1 MNIISDTAGVRLD
14 VFLTRQ
20 VPGYSR
26 GYFQK
31 LIKGGGVTV
40 NGKPVS
46 SHYDLKVNDQ
56 VEIVFSEEK
65 KALAAEKAALDV
77 IFEDDDLLVVNKA
90 PGVVVH
96 PACGHFTGTL
106 LNFLAGYADGRFDPL
121 MVHRLDKDTSGVIVI
136 AKNERAK
143 NSLVKQFQNRTVHKV
158 YRVAVNGYVSENKGR
173 IEAPLG
179 RDPDDR
185 KKIVV
190 GPLADKMAVTDF
202 TVIHR
207 SKEYSL
213 LEVHP
218 VTGRTH
224 QIRCHMVFIGHPVLG
239 DATYGGPDLIGSSRF
254 TRQMLHAY
262 RITISHPSTHKTVT
276 FTAPLPADMEAMWK
290 KPRL

>member
-1 MNIISDTAGVRLD
+1 MNILSDAAGVRLD
-14 VFLTRQ
+14 VFLAKQ

-31 LIKGGGVTV
+31 LIKNGGVTV
-40 NGKPVS
+40 NGKAVN
-46 SHYDLKVNDQ
+46 SHYDLKMNDQ
-56 VEIVFSEEK
+56 VAIIFSDEK
-65 KALAAEKAALDV
+65 KELVAEKAPLDV
-77 IFEDDDLLVVNKA
+77 IFEDDDLLIVNKA
-90 PGVVVH
+90 PGLVVH
-96 PACGHFTGTL
+96 PACGHYTGTL
-106 LNFLAGYADGRFDPL
+106 LNHLAGYADGEFTPL

-158 YRVAVNGYVSENKGR
+158 YRVAVNGFVAENKGR

-179 RDPDDR
+179 RDPEDR

-190 GPLADKMAVTDF
+190 GPLADKMAITDF

-224 QIRCHMVFIGHPVLG
+224 QIRSHMVYIGHPVLG
-239 DATYGGPDLIGSSRF
+239 DATYGGPELIGSSRF

-262 RITISHPSTHKTVT
+262 AISLSHPSTHKTVT
-276 FTAPLPADMEAMWK
+276 FTAPLPADMEALWK
-290 KPRL
+290 KPRI